1 MIGLL
6 WRAAAKEILKAG
18 AVAFAAAVATG
29 LAEKAVEHWLP
40 DEDADDEEKEGSND
54 QA

>member
-6 WRAAAKEILKAG
+6 WKVAAKEILKAG

-29 LAEKAVEHWLP
+29 LAEKAVEFWLP
-40 DEDADDEEKEGSND
+40 DPEEPQKEDSE
-54 QA
+54 

>member
-6 WRAAAKEILKAG
+6 WKAAAKEILKAG

-29 LAEKAVEHWLP
+29 LAEKAVERWLP
-40 DEDADDEEKEGSND
+40 DEDDEEKEGSND